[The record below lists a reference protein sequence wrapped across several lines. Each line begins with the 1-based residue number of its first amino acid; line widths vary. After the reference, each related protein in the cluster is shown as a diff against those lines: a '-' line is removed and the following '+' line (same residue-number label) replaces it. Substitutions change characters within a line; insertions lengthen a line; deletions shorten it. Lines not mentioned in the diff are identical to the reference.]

1 MARLPY
7 PDPTS
12 LAETDRALLESLP
25 PLNIFRML
33 AGSGPIFQPFM
44 NLLNAYLN
52 DGLLEPELREL
63 VILRIGHKCGS
74 AYEVHQHERVSRLLG
89 MSAGRI
95 KSVSAPLPVPL
106 FSEAENAA
114 LALADELT
122 ERPKASA
129 ETLAAAHAHLGDAAT
144 QELVL
149 VAGIYLLVCRYLE
162 TLEIDLEEE
171 EIPVSGLEEIR
182 NGVSALRK

>member
-1 MARLPY
+1 M
-7 PDPTS
+7 
-12 LAETDRALLESLP
+12 
-25 PLNIFRML
+25 
-33 AGSGPIFQPFM
+33 
-44 NLLNAYLN
+44 
-52 DGLLEPELREL
+52 
-63 VILRIGHKCGS
+63 
-74 AYEVHQHERVSRLLG
+74 
-89 MSAGRI
+89 
-95 KSVSAPLPVPL
+95 PL